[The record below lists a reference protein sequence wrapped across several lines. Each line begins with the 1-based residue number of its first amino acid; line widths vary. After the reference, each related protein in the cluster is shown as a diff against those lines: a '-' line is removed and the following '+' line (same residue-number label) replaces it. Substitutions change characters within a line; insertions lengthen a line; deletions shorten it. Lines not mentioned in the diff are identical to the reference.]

1 MKELLSGNE
10 AVARGAY
17 ESGVRLAAAYP
28 GTPSTEILQNL
39 ARYEGVYA
47 EWSPNEKVAFEVGIG
62 SSIMGIRTLV
72 AMKHVGLN
80 VAADPFMTF
89 AYTGVKG
96 GFLLACADDPGM
108 HSSQNEQDNRYFARF
123 ALIPL
128 VEPSDSQEAKDMV
141 AVGLE
146 LSEKYDTPAMLRL
159 TTRISHAKGIVKLGK
174 VKEIVPEGFSR
185 DVKKYVMI
193 PAYAKMR
200 HPLVLER
207 LEKLKAYAETT
218 PLNKIEWGDKSV
230 GIISGGV
237 AYQYAREVL
246 PKASFLKLGLTFPLP
261 EKKIRNFA
269 SRVGRLFV
277 VEELEPFLEEQI
289 VGMGLQVEGKTCFPR
304 LGELSPEDVADGF
317 RKAGLPKLKA
327 SSKKGTPANTAL
339 PRPPIMCAGCP
350 HRSLFFALNKMKGIN
365 LSDIGCYT
373 LSVLPPLQSID
384 TTICMGASISAA
396 HGVAKAIEKAGIKDE
411 RPVFAILGDSTFLHS
426 GVTSLMDVAYN
437 KGNVTVIILDNRTT
451 AMTGG
456 QDHPGT
462 GRTLQGEETVQ
473 VDFVKLV
480 ESLGIR
486 RVRMVDPYDLKA
498 TTQALKEEAAAP
510 EPSVIITNRPCVVQK
525 KHDPSLVRRVDSE
538 LCEGCGTCLKLGCPA
553 ILLGEEILAKKGR
566 KARRKVVIDS
576 TVCWGCSVCEQ
587 ACKPGAIS
595 RIET

>member
-17 ESGVRLAAAYP
+17 ENGVRVAAAYP

-39 ARYEGVYA
+39 ARYDGVYA
-47 EWSPNEKVAFEVGIG
+47 EWAPNEKVAFEVGIG
-62 SSIMGIRTLV
+62 SSLMGIRTLV

-141 AVGLE
+141 AVGLK

-159 TTRISHAKGIVKLGK
+159 TTRISHAKGIVRLGK

-193 PAYAKMR
+193 PAYARMR

-207 LEKLKAYAETT
+207 LEKLNGYAETT
-218 PLNKIEWGDKSV
+218 PLNKIEWGERSV

-237 AYQYAREVL
+237 AYQYAQEVM

-261 EKKIRNFA
+261 EKKIRDFA
-269 SRVGRLFV
+269 SQVGRLFV

-289 VGMGLQVEGKTCFPR
+289 VGMGLRVEGKTFFPR
-304 LGELSPEDVADGF
+304 MGELSPEIVADGF
-317 RKAGLPKLKA
+317 RRAGVPKLKGT
-327 SSKKGTPANTAL
+327 SEKGAPAGTAL
-339 PRPPIMCAGCP
+339 PRPPIMCPGCP

-373 LSVLPPLQSID
+373 LGVLPPLQSID

-396 HGVAKAIEKAGIKDE
+396 HGVAKAIEKGGVEDE
-411 RPVFAILGDSTFLHS
+411 RPVFAVLGDSTFLHS
-426 GVTSLMDVAYN
+426 GVTGLMDVAYN
-437 KGNVTVIILDNRTT
+437 KGNVNVIILDNRTT

-462 GRTLQGEETVQ
+462 GRTLQGEETVR

-480 ESLGIR
+480 QSLGIR
-486 RVRMVDPYDLKA
+486 RVRTVDPYD
-498 TTQALKEEAAAP
+498 
-510 EPSVIITNRPCVVQK
+510 
-525 KHDPSLVRRVDSE
+525 
-538 LCEGCGTCLKLGCPA
+538 
-553 ILLGEEILAKKGR
+553 
-566 KARRKVVIDS
+566 
-576 TVCWGCSVCEQ
+576 
-587 ACKPGAIS
+587 
-595 RIET
+595 